1 MKSVRFFIAT
11 LVLALAWLPG
21 ASAAQP
27 SDAAVRSTV
36 VAALA
41 STAQAQGFFGSV
53 RAWFG
58 GESPEQE
65 LLPPDEA
72 FKVSVEA
79 RDADTLI
86 ATFTAADGYYLY
98 RDRIGFDLKGTPEVA
113 IGNIQL
119 PVGGLKDDPTFG
131 QVQVYYGS
139 VPVPI
144 TLNRVAGHMSEPL
157 SIRVSYQGCNDPTGV
172 CYPPMQTTLSVPLV
186 KAVGSIPSS
195 AGVSVAPSSP
205 LPGGSIAQSTAKVQV
220 SETSLI
226 RDLFAQDN
234 AWALVAAFFGFG
246 LVLAFTPCMLP
257 MIPILSGM
265 IIGQGRSLS
274 RRHAFGLSLVYVL
287 AMAVTYALAG
297 VAAGMAGT
305 MLSAYLQNPWVLGS
319 FAVVFVLL
327 ALSMFGFYQLQI
339 PASIQTRLAGAANR
353 SPGGK
358 ILSVFVMGVLSAVII
373 GPCVAAPLAGA
384 LLYIGQTGDV
394 VLGGL
399 ALFSLAIGMGV
410 PLLIFGTTAG
420 ALLPK
425 AGPWMKSVQ
434 HFFGVTMLAVAIYL
448 ISPVIPSVIHMSLWA
463 ALLIISAMYL
473 KVLDSLPDGSSGF
486 VRFGKGVGVI
496 ALVSGLALLIG
507 VLSGN
512 RDVLQPLSG
521 LRGSAGVAAQDV
533 GAPSLQF
540 KKIASLAELE
550 AQVQNANG
558 RYVMLD
564 FWADWCISCIEM
576 ERFTFT
582 DDQVKKRLKDVVL
595 LKADVTANNADDQ
608 ALLKRFGL
616 FGPPGIIFFDKEGAE
631 IDFQVIGYQAPKKFL
646 RSLDLIMAAP

>member
-1 MKSVRFFIAT
+1 MKSIRLLMAL

-21 ASAAQP
+21 VSPAQFSEMPADPTGITVSASA
-27 SDAAVRSTV
+27 SSNSGTLGSMRS
-36 VAALA
+36 L
-41 STAQAQGFFGSV
+41 FGS
-53 RAWFG
+53 
-58 GESPEQE
+58 ESSDQE

-72 FKVSVEA
+72 FKVSVRA
-79 RDADTLI
+79 RDADTLV
-86 ATFTAADGYYLY
+86 ATLTAVDGYYLY
-98 RDRIGFDLKGTPEVA
+98 RDRIAFDLQQPSNAAIKNVA
-113 IGNIQL
+113 L
-119 PVGGLKDDPTFG
+119 PQGKLKDDPTFG
-131 QVQVYYGS
+131 QVEVYYGS
-139 VPVPI
+139 VQIPI
-144 TLNRVAGHMSEPL
+144 TLNRLSGSISEPL
-157 SIRVSYQGCNDPTGV
+157 ILQASYQGCNDPTGV
-172 CYPPMQTTLSVPLV
+172 CYPPINKTLSVVLA
-186 KAVGSIPSS
+186 AVAQTSAAS
-195 AGVSVAPSSP
+195 AGANVAQAQASSGIP
-205 LPGGSIAQSTAKVQV
+205 RSTAKVQV
-220 SETSLI
+220 SETSLV

-234 AWALVAAFFGFG
+234 AWALIAAFFGFG

-265 IIGQGRSLS
+265 VIGQGRSLS
-274 RRHAFGLSLVYVL
+274 RRHAFGLSLVYVM

-297 VAAGMAGT
+297 VAAGLAGT
-305 MLSAYLQNPWVLGS
+305 MLSAYLQKPWVLGS

-339 PASIQTRLAGAANR
+339 PASIQSRLAGAANR
-353 SPGGK
+353 SAGGK
-358 ILSVFVMGVLSAVII
+358 VFSVFVMGVLSAVIV

-425 AGPWMKSVQ
+425 AGSWMRSVQ

-448 ISPVIPSVIHMSLWA
+448 ISPVIPSVVHMSLWA
-463 ALLIISAMYL
+463 VLLIISAMYL
-473 KVLDSLPDGSSGF
+473 KVLDPLPDSSPGF

-496 ALVSGLALLIG
+496 ALISGLALLIG
-507 VLSGN
+507 VLSGG

-521 LRGSAGVAAQDV
+521 LRGPGVAAAQNISL
-533 GAPSLQF
+533 PELQF
-540 KKIASLAELE
+540 KKTTSLANLE
-550 AQVQNANG
+550 SQLQAAEG

-564 FWADWCISCIEM
+564 FWADWCVSCKEM

-582 DDQVKKRLKDVVL
+582 DAQVRKRLKDVVS

-616 FGPPGIIFFDKEGAE
+616 FGPPGIIFFDRQGAE
-631 IDFQVIGYQAPKKFL
+631 IDFQVIGFQAPQKFL
-646 RSLDLIMAAP
+646 RSLDSVMPGQ

>member
-1 MKSVRFFIAT
+1 MAL

-21 ASAAQP
+21 VSPAQFSEMPADPTGITVSASAF
-27 SDAAVRSTV
+27 SNSGMLGSMRS
-36 VAALA
+36 L
-41 STAQAQGFFGSV
+41 FGS
-53 RAWFG
+53 
-58 GESPEQE
+58 ESSDQE

-72 FKVSVEA
+72 FKVSVRA
-79 RDADTLI
+79 RDADTLV
-86 ATFTAADGYYLY
+86 ATLSAADGYYLY
-98 RDRIGFDLKGTPEVA
+98 RDRIAFDLQQPSNAAIKNVA
-113 IGNIQL
+113 L
-119 PVGGLKDDPTFG
+119 PQGKLKDDPTFG
-131 QVQVYYGS
+131 QVEVYYGS
-139 VPVPI
+139 VQIPI
-144 TLNRVAGHMSEPL
+144 TLNRLSGSISEPL
-157 SIRVSYQGCNDPTGV
+157 ILQASYQGCNDPTGV
-172 CYPPMQTTLSVPLV
+172 CYPPINKTLSVVLA
-186 KAVGSIPSS
+186 AVAQTSAAS
-195 AGVSVAPSSP
+195 AGANVAQAQASSGIP
-205 LPGGSIAQSTAKVQV
+205 RSTAKVQV
-220 SETSLI
+220 SETSLV

-234 AWALVAAFFGFG
+234 AWALIAAFFGFG

-265 IIGQGRSLS
+265 VIGQGRSLS
-274 RRHAFGLSLVYVL
+274 RRHAFGLSLVYVM

-297 VAAGMAGT
+297 VAAGLAGT
-305 MLSAYLQNPWVLGS
+305 MLSAYLQKPWVLGS

-339 PASIQTRLAGAANR
+339 PASIQSRLAGAANR
-353 SPGGK
+353 SAGGK
-358 ILSVFVMGVLSAVII
+358 VFSVFVMGVLSAVIV

-425 AGPWMKSVQ
+425 AGLWMRSVQ

-448 ISPVIPSVIHMSLWA
+448 ISPVIPSVVHMSLWA
-463 ALLIISAMYL
+463 VLLIISAMYL
-473 KVLDSLPDGSSGF
+473 KVLDPLPDSSPGF

-496 ALVSGLALLIG
+496 ALISGLALLIG
-507 VLSGN
+507 VLSGG

-521 LRGSAGVAAQDV
+521 LRGPGVAVAQNISS
-533 GAPSLQF
+533 PELQF
-540 KKIASLAELE
+540 KKTTSLANLE
-550 AQVQNANG
+550 SQLQVAEG

-564 FWADWCISCIEM
+564 FWADWCISCKEM

-582 DDQVKKRLKDVVL
+582 DAQVRKRLKDVVL

-616 FGPPGIIFFDKEGAE
+616 FGPPGIIFFDRQGGE
-631 IDFQVIGYQAPKKFL
+631 IDFQVIGFQAPQKFL
-646 RSLDLIMAAP
+646 RSLDSVMPGQ